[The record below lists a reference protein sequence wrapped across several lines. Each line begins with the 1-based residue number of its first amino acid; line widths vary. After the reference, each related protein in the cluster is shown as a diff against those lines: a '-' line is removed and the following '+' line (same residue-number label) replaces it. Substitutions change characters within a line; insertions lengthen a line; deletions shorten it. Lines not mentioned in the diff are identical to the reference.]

1 MKIYILPADPH
12 GCGHYRLIWPADV
25 LRRQGHDVVIM
36 PPNQKSGFL
45 AKVSKDDDG
54 SQQLTSVSIPAD
66 ADVIVLQRP
75 AHPLQPQM
83 IQMMRQNGIA
93 VVVDM
98 DDDMS
103 AIHPNNIAF
112 EIYRP
117 RSGSQFSWNHALASC
132 KAATYVTTS
141 TRQLQRVYA
150 KHGRGEVL
158 DNYVPA
164 AYLGVEN
171 PETGCFGWA
180 GTTKSHPNDLQIMGG
195 TIQRLIDEG
204 FTFKVVG
211 GKSSVKDAARLRDEV
226 DATGSVPLDIWAQTI
241 ALTFDVGIAPLASSA
256 FNASKSRLKAI
267 EQMAVGV
274 PWVGSP
280 REEYRRLHR
289 ESGCGLM
296 ADTPKEWYTKLKL
309 LMTDDVIRKE
319 QIEAGKEYMADQT
332 YQAQAWR
339 WAAAWE
345 KAYQIE
351 RSRVSQSF

>member
-1 MKIYILPADPH
+1 MKVYVLPADPY
-12 GCGHYRLIWPADV
+12 GCGHYRLIWPADA
-25 LRRQGHDVVIM
+25 LRRQGHEVVIM

-45 AKVSKDDDG
+45 AKVGKRDDG
-54 SQQLTSVSIPAD
+54 SQQLASVTVPED

-83 IQMMRQNGIA
+83 IQMMRMNGIA

-103 AIHPNNIAF
+103 TIHPNNVAF
-112 EIYRP
+112 ETYRP
-117 RSGSQFSWNHALASC
+117 RSGTPFSWNHALASC
-132 KAATYVTTS
+132 KVATYVTTS
-141 TRQLQRVYA
+141 TKQLQRVYA

-164 AYLGVEN
+164 PYLGIEK

-180 GTTKSHPNDLQIMGG
+180 GTTKSHPNDLQVMGG
-195 TIQRLIDEG
+195 VIQRLIDEG
-204 FTFKVVG
+204 FPFKVVG
-211 GKSSVKDAARLRDEV
+211 GKSSVKEAARLKGEV
-226 DATGSVPLDIWAQTI
+226 DATGSVPLNIWAQTI
-241 ALTFDVGIAPLASSA
+241 AATFDVGLAPLASSA
-256 FNASKSRLKAI
+256 FNSSKSRLKAI

-289 ESGCGLM
+289 ESKCGLM
-296 ADTPKEWYTKLKL
+296 ADTPKEWYANLKL
-309 LMTDDVIRKE
+309 LLTDDVLRKE
-319 QIEAGKEYMADQT
+319 QAEAGREFMADQT

-339 WAAAWE
+339 WAEAWE
-345 KAYQIE
+345 KAYKIE
-351 RSRVSQSF
+351 HPVLQ

>member
-1 MKIYILPADPH
+1 MKVYVLPADPY

-36 PPNQKSGFL
+36 PPNEKSGFL
-45 AKVSKDDDG
+45 AKVGTRENG
-54 SQQLTSVSIPAD
+54 SQSLASVSVPED

-103 AIHPNNIAF
+103 SIHPNNIAF
-112 EIYRP
+112 EAYRP
-117 RSGSQFSWNHALASC
+117 RSSSPFSWNHAAESC

-141 TRQLQRVYA
+141 TRQLQKVYA

-164 AYLGVEN
+164 AYLGIES

-180 GTTKSHPNDLQIMGG
+180 GTTESHPNDLQVTGG
-195 TIQRLIDEG
+195 MVQKLIDEG
-204 FTFKVVG
+204 FPFKVVG
-211 GKSSVKDAARLRDEV
+211 GPSSAKEAARLKQEV
-226 DATGSVPLDIWAQTI
+226 DTTGSIPLNIWAQTI
-241 ALTFDVGIAPLASSA
+241 AATIDVGLAPLASTA
-256 FNASKSRLKAI
+256 FNTSKSRLKAI
-267 EQMAVGV
+267 EYMAVGV

-280 REEYRRLHR
+280 REEYRRLNR
-289 ESGCGLM
+289 ESGCGLL

-309 LMTDDVIRKE
+309 LMTDDVLRKE
-319 QIEAGKEYMADQT
+319 QTETGRAWMLDQT

-339 WAAAWE
+339 WSAAWT
-345 KAYQIE
+345 KALEIE
-351 RSRVSQSF
+351 RGSTCDSQ